1 MSLPSGSGKSPGH
14 GTGDAREAIAV
25 KISAYRPGPGMM
37 VSAAFIG
44 PGTVTACTLAGANFG
59 FALIWA
65 LAFATITTVIL
76 QGFAVRIALVS
87 RMGLAEA
94 MLASVSS
101 PQIKILA
108 AGLLIAALLLGNAAY
123 EAGNISG
130 AVLGIEALTG
140 ADIAPHKPAVI
151 ITIALIAG
159 GLLLMSRP
167 RWVERV
173 LVTLV
178 LLMSSAFFAAFLLT
192 RPDIT
197 AIFSGFDPQI
207 PEGGLLTA
215 IALIGTTIVPYNLFL
230 HAASARV
237 RWDSVDGLPEA
248 QSDNIVSI
256 SIGGLISI
264 TILATAAGSL
274 FGAGSEIAN
283 AADMARQLDP
293 VFGELASLTLGLG
306 LFAAGLTS
314 AITAP
319 LATGYIMQEIFGK
332 SETSGARLPYILG
345 IGTVL
350 LSGTFGAL
358 LNYRPVEI
366 IFVAQIA
373 NGLLLPIIAAFLL
386 YLANNRDILRDHVND
401 SKANLAGIAILLIT
415 GLLGVR
421 LVSRALG
428 IWP

>member
-1 MSLPSGSGKSPGH
+1 MKL
-14 GTGDAREAIAV
+14 
-25 KISAYRPGPGMM
+25 SAYRPGPGMM

-65 LAFATITTVIL
+65 LVFATITTIIL
-76 QGFAVRIALVS
+76 QSFAVRIALVS

-94 MLASVSS
+94 MMASISS
-101 PQIKILA
+101 TIVKVLA
-108 AGLLIAALLLGNAAY
+108 ALLLIAALLLGNAAY

-130 AVLGIEALTG
+130 AVLGVEALAGT
-140 ADIAPHKPAVI
+140 DIASFRPLVI
-151 ITIALIAG
+151 IGIALLAT
-159 GLLLMSRP
+159 GLLLLSRP

-173 LVTLV
+173 LIALV
-178 LLMSSAFFAAFLLT
+178 LLMSGAFLSAFLLT
-192 RPDIT
+192 RPDFA
-197 AIFSGFDPQI
+197 AIFSGFVPRI
-207 PEGGLLTA
+207 PEAGLLTA

-230 HAASARV
+230 HAASARR

-248 QSDNIVSI
+248 QTDNIVSI
-256 SIGGLISI
+256 GIGGLISI
-264 TILATAAGSL
+264 TILATAAASL
-274 FGAGSEIAN
+274 FGTGSEIAN

-293 VFGELASLTLGLG
+293 VFGSIATLMLGLG

-319 LATGYIMQEIFGK
+319 LATGYIMQEIFGR
-332 SETSGARLPYILG
+332 SATSGSRLPYILG
-345 IGTVL
+345 IAIVL
-350 LSGTFGAL
+350 LSGTIGAL

-373 NGLLLPIIAAFLL
+373 NGLLLPIIAGFLL
-386 YLANNRDILRDHVND
+386 YLANNQDILQDHVND
-401 SKANLAGIAILLIT
+401 RKANFAGILILLIT

-421 LVSRALG
+421 LITRALG